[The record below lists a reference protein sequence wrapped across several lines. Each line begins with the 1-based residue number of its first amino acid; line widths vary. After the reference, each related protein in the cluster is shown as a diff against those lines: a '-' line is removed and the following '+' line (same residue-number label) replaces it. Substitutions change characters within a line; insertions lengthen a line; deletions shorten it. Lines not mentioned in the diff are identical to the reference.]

1 MLKDLREMFDNIEEV
16 EVMPVIVGGQAQ
28 GSVKGVGSAA
38 PLKAASKAKSVA
50 SKKPSERES

>member
-1 MLKDLREMFDNIEEV
+1 MFDNIEEV